1 MVIEKKKTLAVS
13 FCFVIIF
20 SIIPML
26 KFPLGNVKA
35 ADYGISNP
43 LLGNEGVTTWDCIYF
58 GNYYQSNST
67 TKEPIKWRV
76 LSVKGDDAFLLA
88 DRNMDYQ
95 PYNTELKNVTWETCT
110 LRKWLNN
117 NFYNAAFSATEKSA
131 VKTTVVVNEDNL
143 EHRTEGGNNTNDKVY
158 LLSAQEAMT
167 LSYGFPPYNMS
178 EKAREAK
185 NTKYINEQGVNKGYG
200 EWVGNGY
207 WWLRTPGNQKNTAA
221 VVNFS
226 GYIVMDGD
234 YVYSESPYVR
244 PVLHLNLSSGR
255 WSKAGTVSS
264 DGKEVVI
271 PFKPPNQT
279 VNPNQTLKPNQ
290 TAKPSAA
297 PQKVKAPARV
307 KKLKV
312 KNKKKKSVTLSWKK
326 VVGAKGYWLQ
336 YATNKKFKKKKS
348 KFVKKTKYTVKKLKR
363 KKKYYF
369 RVRAYKLDGK
379 KKVYGKWSGVKKVK
393 IK

>member
-167 LSYGFPPYNMS
+167 LSYGFPPYNMG

-200 EWVGNGY
+200 EWAGNGY

-290 TAKPSAA
+290 TVKPSAA

-336 YATNKKFKKKKS
+336 YAINKKFKKKKS